1 MLDWICAIPE
11 HIGWIIVGMI
21 LCLCIEMCGLVIG
34 TVITAIKE
42 RLEDDEDEDEEEEED
57 EE

>member
-11 HIGWIIVGMI
+11 HIGWIIVGVI

-42 RLEDDEDEDEEEEED
+42 RLEDDEEEYDEDEE
-57 EE
+57 